1 LSLNPRAV
9 PVTVGIVMDLTSNWL
24 RNAWT
29 WVFAIYCVAV
39 LPLLGWAIAQA
50 L

>member
-1 LSLNPRAV
+1 
-9 PVTVGIVMDLTSNWL
+9 MDSTSNWL
-24 RNAWT
+24 STAWT
-29 WVFAIYCVAV
+29 ALLAVYALAV